1 MASSSHLLA
10 WSTMRAS
17 LAVTLPGYMTNE
29 SAIQMTSSRSL
40 KCPIMH
46 GGTSCPM
53 TTPSSSIIS
62 MVTSWGLG
70 KSPLH
75 KIANTC
81 SLEAHVP
88 TPEFS
93 MRSPQETWVM
103 ESSICTI
110 S

>member
-1 MASSSHLLA
+1 
-10 WSTMRAS
+10 
-17 LAVTLPGYMTNE
+17 
-29 SAIQMTSSRSL
+29 
-40 KCPIMH
+40 
-46 GGTSCPM
+46 M

-93 MRSPQETWVM
+93 MRSPQET
-103 ESSICTI
+103 
-110 S
+110 

>member
-17 LAVTLPGYMTNE
+17 LAVILPGYITKE
-29 SAIQMTSSRSL
+29 SAIQMTSSRAL
-40 KCPIMH
+40 KWSIMH
-46 GGTSCPM
+46 GGTSWPM
-53 TTPSSSIIS
+53 TIPSSSIIS
-62 MVTSWGLG
+62 MVTSRGLG

-75 KIANTC
+75 DMAKTC
-81 SLEAHVP
+81 SLEAQVP
-88 TPEFS
+88 IPEFS
-93 MRSPQETWVM
+93 MRSPQETSVM